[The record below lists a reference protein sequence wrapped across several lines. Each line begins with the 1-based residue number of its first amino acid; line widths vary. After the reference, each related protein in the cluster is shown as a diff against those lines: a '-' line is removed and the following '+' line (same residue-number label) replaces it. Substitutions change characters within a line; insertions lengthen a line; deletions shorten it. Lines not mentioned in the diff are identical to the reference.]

1 MNGRLAG
8 ILAAVIALACGGC
21 SSARLSAL
29 PANEQAYTV
38 IPVVAQDEAEA
49 QRVRAGDLLSVRVFG
64 EPELSSDQYRVDAA
78 GYFQMPLVGELIA
91 AGQSPNELRAEITR
105 RLAARFIRDP
115 QVSVAVSEAVKTK
128 FTVEGQVAQPGVFDA
143 TSGSTLLSAIA
154 QAQSPTKVARL
165 DEVLVFRTVDGKRM
179 GARFNLADVRSGQ
192 APDPQILPGDTIVV
206 GFSAAKGAFRDFL
219 QVAPLFSLFTIF

>member
-1 MNGRLAG
+1 MNGKLAG
-8 ILAAVIALACGGC
+8 ILAAVIALTCGGC
-21 SSARLSAL
+21 SAARPSAL
-29 PANEQAYTV
+29 PANEQAYAV
-38 IPVVAQDEAEA
+38 IPVVARDEAEA
-49 QRVRAGDLLSVRVFG
+49 QRVRAGDRLSVRVFG

-91 AGQSPNELRAEITR
+91 AGQSPSELRAEIAR
-105 RLAARFIRDP
+105 RLAARFIREP
-115 QVSVAVSEAVKTK
+115 QVSVAVAEAAKTK

-143 TSGSTLLSAIA
+143 TPGSTLLSAIA